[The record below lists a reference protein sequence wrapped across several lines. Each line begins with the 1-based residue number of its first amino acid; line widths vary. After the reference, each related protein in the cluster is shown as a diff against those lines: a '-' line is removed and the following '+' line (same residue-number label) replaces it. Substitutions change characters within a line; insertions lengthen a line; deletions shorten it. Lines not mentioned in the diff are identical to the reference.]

1 MPLMLIQMTSLKS
14 KSPLIVLFVLSMFIA
29 SCGKGQSLI
38 ENKAPDFT
46 LNMIDGG
53 QIGLTELTGK
63 PLILYFFASW

>member
-1 MPLMLIQMTSLKS
+1 MTSAKS
-14 KSPLIVLFVLSMFIA
+14 KNPIILLFVLLMFIT
-29 SCGKGQSLI
+29 SCGKGQSLVG
-38 ENKAPDFT
+38 NKAPDFT

>member
-1 MPLMLIQMTSLKS
+1 MTRLKS
-14 KSPLIVLFVLSMFIA
+14 KSPLFLLFFLLIFLF

>member
-1 MPLMLIQMTSLKS
+1 MPKLKS
-14 KSPLIVLFVLSMFIA
+14 KSTLILIFLLLMFIS
-29 SCGKGQSLI
+29 SCGKGGSLV

-53 QIGLTELTGK
+53 QIGLTELSGK

>member
-1 MPLMLIQMTSLKS
+1 MPRLKYKSLLLLIFFL
-14 KSPLIVLFVLSMFIA
+14 LIFIS
-29 SCGKGQSLI
+29 SCGKGESLI

-53 QIGLTELTGK
+53 QIGLTELSGK